1 MNNKLKNLSKNHCGD
16 WGHQIRG
23 INREGMIMIMF
34 ENMGG
39 MGNASD
45 QPIQHKLDTLKNT
58 MTNEVIAIIGLAE
71 LK

>member
-1 MNNKLKNLSKNHCGD
+1 
-16 WGHQIRG
+16 
-23 INREGMIMIMF
+23 MIMIMF

-58 MTNEVIAIIGLAE
+58 MTNEGIAIIGLAE
-71 LK
+71 VKEIGVQLP